1 MPAASDVATSAKA
14 TLTINDQSPVA
25 LEGLVGTEN
34 ELGLDVTALRAKT
47 KAITLDPG
55 YRNTG
60 SCTSD
65 ITFINP
71 EAGTLRYR
79 GYPIEELAEHCSF
92 LETAYLLI
100 YGELP
105 DQKTLDTFVSL
116 VSDNTA
122 VNDGLLKIL
131 DGFPPDASPMAMLSA
146 CINGLC
152 GYHPEVLQVEY
163 EEHFDVTAAKLLGK
177 VSTLA
182 AAIYR
187 HRNHE
192 PGHPTPRPDLDYT
205 TDLLRMSFADGHVDK
220 GTAKAMD
227 LIFLLHADHEQN
239 CSASTCRMVGSSHAN
254 LFASCAAA
262 VCALW
267 GPLHGGAN
275 AEIMNQLQRIHDGQ
289 SIDPDSFIAG
299 VKEKK
304 YRLFGF
310 GHPVYKNYDPR
321 ARILK
326 AQADAVL
333 TGMDRQDDPLL
344 KIAKRLEEVA
354 LADDY
359 FVSRNLYPNVDF
371 YSGLIMRAMNVPT
384 DMFTVLFAVGRMPGW
399 IAQWKETRDQA
410 GKIYR
415 PRQIYT
421 GPAERHVVP
430 AGER

>member
-1 MPAASDVATSAKA
+1 MPAASSDAVAKL
-14 TLTINDQSPVA
+14 TLPDGTQHDLPVHI
-25 LEGLVGTEN
+25 GTEG
-34 ELGLDVTALRAKT
+34 EQALDVTKLRSASGF
-47 KAITLDPG
+47 ITLDPG

-71 EAGTLRYR
+71 EEGILRYR
-79 GYPIEELAEHCSF
+79 GYPIEELADHCSF
-92 LETAYLLI
+92 LEVTHLLVH
-100 YGELP
+100 GELP
-105 DQKTLDTFVSL
+105 DEKRLNEFESL
-116 VSDNTA
+116 IGDHSDVFNRI
-122 VNDGLLKIL
+122 LSIL
-131 DGFPPDASPMAMLSA
+131 DGFPPEASPMAMLSA

-152 GYHPEVLQVEY
+152 GYHPEVMDDDY
-163 EEHFDVTAAKLLGK
+163 ESHFELTSAKLIGK
-177 VSTLA
+177 VATLA
-182 AAIYR
+182 AAVYR
-187 HRNHE
+187 HREGKLSHVKSD
-192 PGHPTPRPDLDYT
+192 PSVDYT
-205 TDLLRMSFADGHVDK
+205 TNFLKMKFGADRFNPAM
-220 GTAKAMD
+220 AKALD

-275 AEIMNQLQRIHDGQ
+275 VEIMNQLQQIHEDPD
-289 SIDPDSFIAG
+289 IDPDSFLEG
-299 VKEKK
+299 VKAKK

-326 AQADAVL
+326 QQAEKVMASL
-333 TGMDRQDDPLL
+333 DRQDDPLL
-344 KIAKRLEEVA
+344 AIAKRLEEVA
-354 LADDY
+354 LQDDY

-371 YSGLIMRAMNVPT
+371 YSGIIMRAMGVPT
-384 DMFTVLFAVGRMPGW
+384 DMFTVLFAIGRMPGW

-415 PRQIYT
+415 PRQLFT
-421 GPAERHVVP
+421 GSAERHVQK
-430 AGER
+430 